1 MEILHIKSVSE
12 NQTEV
17 TIAVSEKSVTGSSR
31 KVLAT
36 ELSGFLNQPT
46 QKQQLA
52 GVGVVNIVP
61 YVTPSK
67 GQIENYLKVPPP
79 G

>member
-1 MEILHIKSVSE
+1 M
-12 NQTEV
+12 
-17 TIAVSEKSVTGSSR
+17 SEKSVTGSSR

-36 ELSGFLNQPT
+36 ELAGFLNQLM

-67 GQIENYLKVPPP
+67 GQIESYLKDPPT